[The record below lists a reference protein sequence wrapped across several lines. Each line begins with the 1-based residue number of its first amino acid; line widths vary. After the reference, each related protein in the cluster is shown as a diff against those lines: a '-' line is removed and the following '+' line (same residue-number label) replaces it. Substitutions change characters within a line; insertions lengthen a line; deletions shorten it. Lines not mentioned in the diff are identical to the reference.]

1 MFHGRVNITE
11 RLIQM
16 ETASNLHNKPVPIY
30 TRSWNLKES
39 KKVIVNRNKGQWV
52 VETNDQP
59 RREGTQHLN
68 NKNKRFLVKQ
78 LYFSRL
84 VMSLKMLW
92 LFLICLPLHLISP
105 FSLHFLHILEALTK
119 NQEESLLSSV
129 PAAFSIF
136 RECQI
141 S

>member
-1 MFHGRVNITE
+1 M
-11 RLIQM
+11 
-16 ETASNLHNKPVPIY
+16 
-30 TRSWNLKES
+30 
-39 KKVIVNRNKGQWV
+39 
-52 VETNDQP
+52 ETNDQP